1 MRERERERGETF
13 LSLDCVI
20 RAGQSRVGGLTV
32 GSSTPADYVTP
43 LFHPFTSLC
52 VYYFARTCNNSH
64 ERDIVNFERKNAWSM
79 MARCASWTRGG
90 RRLNE
95 RAKII
100 DIICNYVTI
109 DHRSGET
116 GRDIPLETLVN
127 SNTRVINGR
136 RKIIAQNL
144 IIPVSVS
151 SLTIDKSA
159 NESHADRE
167 FPSFPSR
174 SLNQLALASTCHS
187 ILISPE
193 AARYSNAIHPDCAKT
208 D

>member
-1 MRERERERGETF
+1 MSHHYF
-13 LSLDCVI
+13 I
-20 RAGQSRVGGLTV
+20 RLHLYA
-32 GSSTPADYVTP
+32 YV
-43 LFHPFTSLC
+43 LFRQN
-52 VYYFARTCNNSH
+52 VYNNSH
-64 ERDIVNFERKNAWSM
+64 ERDIVNFERKNAWGM
-79 MARCASWTRGG
+79 MARCASWARGG
-90 RRLNE
+90 GRLNE

-159 NESHADRE
+159 NESHVDRE